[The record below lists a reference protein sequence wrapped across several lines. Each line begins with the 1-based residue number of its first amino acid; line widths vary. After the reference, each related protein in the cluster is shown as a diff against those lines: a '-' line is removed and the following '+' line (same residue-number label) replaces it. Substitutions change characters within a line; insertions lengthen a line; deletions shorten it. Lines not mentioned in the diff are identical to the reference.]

1 MVIMD
6 GDMTSDIIASYMT
19 WIARMLRE
27 IELMILVGTIY
38 IVYIDSSSALVWIEL
53 PPIFL
58 QPCLLNDCN
67 DAA

>member
-1 MVIMD
+1 MVLMD
-6 GDMTSDIIASYMT
+6 GDMASDIIASYMT

-38 IVYIDSSSALVWIEL
+38 IVYIDSNSALVWIEL

-58 QPCLLNDCN
+58 QRSLLNDCN